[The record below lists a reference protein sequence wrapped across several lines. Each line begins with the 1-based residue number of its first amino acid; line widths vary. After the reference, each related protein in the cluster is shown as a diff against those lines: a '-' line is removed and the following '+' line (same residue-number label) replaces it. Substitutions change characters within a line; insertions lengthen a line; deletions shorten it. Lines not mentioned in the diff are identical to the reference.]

1 MIVAAATSTWQ
12 DNAGG
17 IASVVLVL
25 GFVAGLTVGLYKL
38 ANWIGDIT
46 EKLTRNTVATE
57 VVQAAVTPNHG
68 TSMADEV
75 NRQGER
81 IDMLLERADTN
92 GAAISEIRADQLAN
106 ATIVVDIGE
115 RLVAVEQAVHGVRS
129 EQSKV
134 ADALAVTPPITGEVP
149 IISNRAES
157 GGRAS

>member
-1 MIVAAATSTWQ
+1 VIAAAATWQ
-12 DNAGG
+12 DNIGG
-17 IASVVLVL
+17 VASGVLVVAFIGTL
-25 GFVAGLTVGLYKL
+25 IVGFYK
-38 ANWIGDIT
+38 AAIWFKQVT
-46 EKLTRNTVATE
+46 EKLERNTQATE

-68 TSMADEV
+68 ASLADEV

-92 GAAISEIRADQLAN
+92 AAGISEIRADQLAN